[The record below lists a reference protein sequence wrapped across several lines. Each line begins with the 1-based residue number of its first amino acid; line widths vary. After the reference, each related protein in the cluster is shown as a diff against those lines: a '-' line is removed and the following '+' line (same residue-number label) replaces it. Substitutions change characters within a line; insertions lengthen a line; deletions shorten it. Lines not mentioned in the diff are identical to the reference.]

1 MRILLLLLLLCGSC
15 ARAYG
20 APAIQSGDASA
31 SKGWLLKQQTT
42 IGGQISFTI
51 TDKAIK
57 IDSPTCGYIA
67 VAKAPDWQICVYRPD
82 TKEMGYVNLKDW
94 IHFNTSAVGTT
105 DENTIEH
112 PISRKLITP
121 KGLPVK
127 AYLYTYPG
135 EKTAAAPFQTAEAS
149 ESSNIFV
156 ESYML
161 STAPQAMAIQR
172 QVMNC
177 NSIDGC
183 LISCSNKAK
192 DTGEFRW
199 TIRTLSLKPQL
210 IAKSEF
216 AIPSGYKQLKRID
229 QHFKY
234 KNLSKPLDDMA
245 EMMQMGEP
253 KQKKEKTAR

>member
-1 MRILLLLLLLCGSC
+1 MAGAASGVYAAPSAKLLE
-15 ARAYG
+15 AD
-20 APAIQSGDASA
+20 Q

-57 IDSPTCGYIA
+57 IDSPTCGYVA

-82 TKEMGYVNLKDW
+82 TKEMGFVSLKNW
-94 IHFNTSAVGTT
+94 ARFNTSTVGTT

-112 PISRKLITP
+112 PISRKQITP
-121 KGLPVK
+121 RGLPVK

-156 ESYML
+156 ESYNL
-161 STAPQAMAIQR
+161 SAAPQAMAIQR

-177 NSIDGC
+177 NSIEGC

-199 TIRTLSLKPQL
+199 TIRTLSLKPKL
-210 IAKSEF
+210 IAASEF
-216 AIPSGYKQLKRID
+216 ATPTGYKQLKSID

-245 EMMQMGEP
+245 EMMQMGEN
-253 KQKKEKTAR
+253 KQKTEKTAR

>member
-15 ARAYG
+15 TRAYG
-20 APAIQSGDASA
+20 APAIQSGEAGA

-94 IHFNTSAVGTT
+94 IRFNTSAVGTT

-121 KGLPVK
+121 KVYRSK
-127 AYLYTYPG
+127 
-135 EKTAAAPFQTAEAS
+135 
-149 ESSNIFV
+149 
-156 ESYML
+156 
-161 STAPQAMAIQR
+161 
-172 QVMNC
+172 
-177 NSIDGC
+177 
-183 LISCSNKAK
+183 LISTHIPAKRPQQRLFKLLRRANQAIFLSSHTCSLPHHRRWQFK
-192 DTGEFRW
+192 D
-199 TIRTLSLKPQL
+199 K
-210 IAKSEF
+210 
-216 AIPSGYKQLKRID
+216 
-229 QHFKY
+229 
-234 KNLSKPLDDMA
+234 
-245 EMMQMGEP
+245 
-253 KQKKEKTAR
+253 

>member
-1 MRILLLLLLLCGSC
+1 MRFLSLLLLMAYSLSGAFAAPGS
-15 ARAYG
+15 
-20 APAIQSGDASA
+20 QSIAASQT
-31 SKGWLLKQQTT
+31 KGWLLKQQTT

-67 VAKAPDWQICVYRPD
+67 VAKAPDWQVCVFRPD
-82 TKEMGYVNLKDW
+82 TKEMGFVSLKNW
-94 IHFNTSAVGTT
+94 IRFNTSAVGTT

-112 PISRKLITP
+112 PISRKQISP
-121 KGLPVK
+121 RGLPVK
-127 AYLYTYPG
+127 AYLYKYPG

-156 ESYML
+156 ESYNL

-177 NSIDGC
+177 NSIEGC
-183 LISCSNKAK
+183 LISCCNKAK

-199 TIRTLSLKPQL
+199 TIRTLSLKPKL
-210 IAKSEF
+210 VASSEF
-216 AIPSGYKQLKRID
+216 AIPTGYKQLKNID
-229 QHFKY
+229 QHFKF
-234 KNLSKPLDDMA
+234 KNLAKPLDDMA
-245 EMMQMGEP
+245 EMMQMGEN
-253 KQKKEKTAR
+253 KQKK